1 MERESEGVNE
11 ITERAAP
18 RPDAAPLRAIE
29 LLVVALV
36 WGFYAVLTVASV
48 VLDRHE
54 GRVTLGA
61 LFSTNP
67 RFYINPVIWAVLTTL
82 VLWFGRRVSLDRVFW
97 KRRWPLVLIA
107 CLLVAKGTDMVSDA
121 LWDAFAPRE
130 VVERSREHEREER
143 KERERKGREQ
153 HRLRPG
159 FENFTWLDDFVV
171 LLSALAAASARGWV
185 LRERDRR
192 EASRQREALL
202 RAESERARA
211 DSAQLEAQL
220 AEARLDALR
229 RQLDPH
235 FLFNTLNAV
244 SALVE
249 RDPRGVRRMI
259 GQLSDLLRHSMD
271 GASVPEVP
279 LRAELDLLERYV
291 DIMRV
296 RFENLAIETRA
307 DPRTLD
313 ALVPNLI
320 LQPLVENAIRHGI
333 EPRAEGGRV
342 VVETLLDGDTLVL
355 RVHDDGAGRVV
366 WPPQGGAGRGVGLR
380 NTEARLAQ
388 LYGTAQRLTVGPDPA
403 GGMLAEV
410 HLPYHTSAEGV
421 HHGG

>member
-1 MERESEGVNE
+1 MERESEGKTE
-11 ITERAAP
+11 TSERAVV
-18 RPDAAPLRAIE
+18 RPDAVPLRGGE
-29 LLVVALV
+29 LFVIALV
-36 WGFYAVLTVASV
+36 WTFFGLLTIATAALDPHGPRPRVVNPRFVINPVLWALLTVAAFWVS
-48 VLDRHE
+48 
-54 GRVTLGA
+54 
-61 LFSTNP
+61 
-67 RFYINPVIWAVLTTL
+67 
-82 VLWFGRRVSLDRVFW
+82 RRISFDRVFW
-97 KRRWPLVLIA
+97 RRRWPLVLLA
-107 CLLVAKGTDMVSDA
+107 GVLVAIATDTVSDA
-121 LWDAFAPRE
+121 LWDAFAPKAVAEQSR
-130 VVERSREHEREER
+130 VAREHEREER
-143 KERERKGREQ
+143 EREGGE

-159 FENFTWLDDFVV
+159 FDNFTWLDDFVV

-185 LRERDRR
+185 LRERGRR

-279 LRAELDLLERYV
+279 LREELGLLERYV

-342 VVETLLDGDTLVL
+342 IVETLLDGEALVL
-355 RVHDDGAGRVV
+355 RVHDDGEGRAV
-366 WPPQGGAGRGVGLR
+366 WPREGEGGRGVGLR

-388 LYGTAQRLTVGPDPA
+388 LYGAAQRLTVGPDPA

-410 HLPYHTSAEGV
+410 RLPYHTRAQGV
-421 HHGG
+421 GVQRAG

>member
-1 MERESEGVNE
+1 MERDSEENTKVS
-11 ITERAAP
+11 ERAEP
-18 RPDAAPLRAIE
+18 RPDAGPLRPVE
-29 LLVVALV
+29 LLAIALF
-36 WGFYAVLTVASV
+36 WTFFGTLTVATAT
-48 VLDRHE
+48 LDSHGSR
-54 GRVTLGA
+54 
-61 LFSTNP
+61 P
-67 RFYINPVIWAVLTTL
+67 RFPGLVPRLVINPIVWAAVTTF
-82 VLWFGRRVSLDRVFW
+82 VFWFGRRVSLDRTFW
-97 KRRWPLVLIA
+97 RKHWWAVILGGAVIA
-107 CLLVAKGTDMVSDA
+107 YGLDLVSDA
-121 LWDAFAPRE
+121 LWDAFTPAAIVRE
-130 VVERSREHEREER
+130 TQAFLRQRRF
-143 KERERKGREQ
+143 
-153 HRLRPG
+153 RPG
-159 FENFTWLDDFVV
+159 PGNLTWLDDYAVV
-171 LLSALAAASARGWV
+171 FAALGAASARGWV
-185 LRERDRR
+185 LRDRWRRR
-192 EASRQREALL
+192 ESREREARLM
-202 RAESERARA
+202 AESERARA

-271 GASVPEVP
+271 GASVPEVA
-279 LRAELDLLERYV
+279 LREELDLLERYV

-296 RFENLAIETRA
+296 RFENLSVETHA

-342 VVETLLDGDTLVL
+342 IVETLLDGATLVL
-355 RVHDDGAGRVV
+355 RVHDDGPGRPV
-366 WPPQGGAGRGVGLR
+366 WPPPGEAVGGVGLR

-388 LYGTAQRLTVGPDPA
+388 LHGEAQRLTVGPGPG

-410 HLPYHTSAEGV
+410 RLPYRTSAEGV
-421 HHGG
+421 QRAR

>member
-1 MERESEGVNE
+1 MEHESDEKKEPRERG
-11 ITERAAP
+11 AP
-18 RPDAAPLRAIE
+18 RADAVPVSRGE
-29 LLVVALV
+29 LLVIALV
-36 WGFYAVLTVASV
+36 WTFFGLLAIATAS
-48 VLDRHE
+48 LDRHGPHTRPE
-54 GRVTLGA
+54 GLNARLI
-61 LFSTNP
+61 
-67 RFYINPVIWAVLTTL
+67 INHVIWAVLT
-82 VLWFGRRVSLDRVFW
+82 VAVFWFSRRVSLDRVFW
-97 KRRWPLVLIA
+97 RRRWWLVLLA
-107 CLLVAKGTDMVSDA
+107 GLVVANAVDMASDA
-121 LWDAFAPRE
+121 LWDAFTPE
-130 VVERSREHEREER
+130 YVHQLWGEP
-143 KERERKGREQ
+143 
-153 HRLRPG
+153 HRFRPALR
-159 FENFTWLDDFVV
+159 NLTWLDDYVV
-171 LLSALAAASARGWV
+171 LAAMLFAASARAWV
-185 LRERDRR
+185 LRDRWRRR
-192 EASRQREALL
+192 ESREREAQLI
-202 RAESERARA
+202 AESERARA

-279 LRAELDLLERYV
+279 LREELDLLERYV

-320 LQPLVENAIRHGI
+320 LQPLVENAIKHGI

-342 VVETLLDGDTLVL
+342 IVETLLDGETLVL
-355 RVHDDGAGRVV
+355 RVHDDGAGRAV
-366 WPPQGGAGRGVGLR
+366 WPREGEGGRGVGLR

-388 LYGTAQRLTVGPDPA
+388 LYGDAQRLTVGPDPA

-410 HLPYHTSAEGV
+410 RLPYHTRAQGGGV
-421 HHGG
+421 QRAG